1 MYTCTFIYE
10 AYLFR
15 GPGPGR
21 ARPGTGLL
29 PSPPLPTPPSSPGP
43 GRARPGPGPRKR
55 YASYIDVH
63 VHMYISIIL
72 YHPIPSH
79 ISLYYLVL
87 SYISQTS
94 LAPGAT
100 EWNGPDFGER
110 SMSWNGT
117 EHYFMERIIFGTARN
132 GTERFIPDIYIY
144 IYIYV
149 HVYIYIYRHIER

>member
-1 MYTCTFIYE
+1 MYTCTSIYE
-10 AYLFR
+10 AYLFC

-21 ARPGTGLL
+21 PF
-29 PSPPLPTPPSSPGP
+29 PPPPSSPGP

-79 ISLYYLVL
+79 ISLYYHVL

-100 EWNGPDFGER
+100 EWNGPDFGKR

-132 GTERFIPDIYIY
+132 GTERFIP
-144 IYIYV
+144 V
-149 HVYIYIYRHIER
+149 LTMMHAFSMNVPTPSS